1 MFSSLFGVR
10 RAAEDAGK
18 RRETET
24 AFCSDLPSTVVDS
37 STRRLRSFQVLA
49 DELHFGRAARR
60 LFVTQQALSKQI
72 ATLESELGIAL
83 VNRTSRTVALTEAG
97 ERFLAACRDT
107 LEAFDAGVADT
118 RRIASAVPVVLRLGF
133 FVLAALELTTPI
145 LNAFAAR
152 HPTVRV
158 ELQEYSFLD
167 PSAGLAGGA
176 SDVAIVRLP
185 IGTPGLM
192 TEPLFV
198 EPRVAALA
206 VDHPLAARATVA
218 VDDLLDEPMTVGIG
232 GDAVYRAFWTLSEHR
247 RAPAPEPIETRSH
260 AQELELV
267 ATGRAFSVTSAC
279 AARFTPHPGVAFVA
293 IDGVDGAVCALA
305 WQADAETDLV
315 RRFVAVARETRD
327 AEHEL
332 IERIEHPPL

>member
-1 MFSSLFGVR
+1 M
-10 RAAEDAGK
+10 
-18 RRETET
+18 
-24 AFCSDLPSTVVDS
+24 DS

-49 DELHFGRAARR
+49 DELHFGRAAQR
-60 LFVTQQALSKQI
+60 LFVTQQSLSKQI

-83 VNRTSRTVALTEAG
+83 VHRTSRMVALTDAG
-97 ERFLAACRDT
+97 ERFLTVCRDT
-107 LEAFDAGVADT
+107 LEAFDAGVTDT
-118 RRIASAVPVVLRLGF
+118 RRIAGTVPVVLRLGF

-185 IGTPGLM
+185 LGTPGLR

-206 VDHPLAARATVA
+206 ADHPLAARATVT
-218 VDDLLDEPMTVGIG
+218 VEDLRDEPMTIGIG
-232 GDAVYRAFWTLSEHR
+232 GDAVYRAFWTLSEHPS
-247 RAPAPEPIETRSH
+247 ALIETRSH

-267 ATGRAFSVTSAC
+267 ATGQAFSVTSAC
-279 AARFTPHPGVAFVA
+279 AARFTPHPGVRFIP
-293 IDGVDGAVCALA
+293 IDGVEGAVCALA
-305 WQADAETDLV
+305 WRRDAETNLV
-315 RRFVAVARETRD
+315 RRFIAIARETRD

-332 IERIEHPPL
+332 IERIEHPAL